1 MDGQNGIEIGDLED
15 ALLDEFIEMLTP
27 LSDSQIRALVH
38 ARVPALSERRLF
50 ESAAEGV
57 SRETLTLLAGR
68 CLVKQRLKTLPPPPP
83 RD

>member
-1 MDGQNGIEIGDLED
+1 MERETGIEIGDLED

-38 ARVPALSERRLF
+38 ATVPSSSERRLF

-68 CLVKQRLKTLPPPPP
+68 CLVKQKLKSVPPPP
-83 RD
+83 RI